1 MPLSHCIWQLCCDP
15 WDCFTFYWDD
25 LKKDCQGINMTK
37 NFLPALLETHSF
49 RHEMCLDQIPCVA
62 ETTEWWCV
70 MSWVRREQLPEG
82 RVCFWKNGGTHG
94 LWASFPHML
103 GPRGAWNPCVASVLA
118 CTQPWCLSH
127 RVLMLLTERRNT
139 SFPCHPQEWDVPFHI
154 VISSKSFKD
163 QNLKKNRLFWV
174 CMYTE
179 RAFRWVQQPY
189 MCCFLPTPMV
199 PHAVHFDFCV
209 SALGVVRFGFG
220 FSASAFFVLMPH
232 FIFHFPD
239 PLLIYCS

>member
-1 MPLSHCIWQLCCDP
+1 MW
-15 WDCFTFYWDD
+15 
-25 LKKDCQGINMTK
+25 
-37 NFLPALLETHSF
+37 
-49 RHEMCLDQIPCVA
+49 LDQIPCVA

-163 QNLKKNRLFWV
+163 QNLKKKSAILSVYVYRAGLQMSSATLYVLFFAHTHGAS
-174 CMYTE
+174 CC
-179 RAFRWVQQPY
+179 AFWLLCLCSG
-189 MCCFLPTPMV
+189 CCSVWFWLLCKC
-199 PHAVHFDFCV
+199 FFC
-209 SALGVVRFGFG
+209 AD
-220 FSASAFFVLMPH
+220 ASLYLSFTRSSSDLL
-232 FIFHFPD
+232 
-239 PLLIYCS
+239 LLIFFNWLKMSPEWKPKGHSCKESVWMCGLQEFYPIFLETMLQK